1 MNWNTIWSK
10 DNKSSIELQHVTAKE
25 NAKPGELQNEAYRL
39 ITNKG
44 STGAVCIVKDENK
57 YAFVKQFRASIGEWT
72 LELPRGGGELSDES
86 SINTGKREVLEEIGY
101 ETKNA
106 EKVSTIWADTGLLG
120 NPIDIICME
129 IAEKNSDHIDNEIKE
144 VIWLQKDEIEKF
156 IYTSKINDGI
166 SISALTLYFNLI

>member
-10 DNKSSIELQHVTAKE
+10 YDKSSIELQHVTAKE

-86 SINTGKREVLEEIGY
+86 SISTGKREVLEEIGY
-101 ETKNA
+101 ETIHA

-129 IAEKNSDHIDNEIKE
+129 KGEKNLDYIDNEVKD
-144 VIWLQKDEIEKF
+144 VIWLQKEEIANN
-156 IYTSKINDGI
+156 IYSGKINDGI
-166 SISALTLYFNLI
+166 SISALTLYFNLV